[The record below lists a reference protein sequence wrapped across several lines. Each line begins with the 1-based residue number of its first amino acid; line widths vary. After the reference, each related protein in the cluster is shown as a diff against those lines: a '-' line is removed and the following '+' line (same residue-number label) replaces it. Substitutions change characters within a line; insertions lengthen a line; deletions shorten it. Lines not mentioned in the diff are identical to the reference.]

1 MPVTSH
7 AARLQAAM
15 QIHREII
22 AGKFPNATALG
33 KLLGV
38 SAKTARSY
46 VALMADIFG
55 VNPLYDE
62 FRHGYYY
69 EQVPRAPLIPTLR
82 EDEVAAVFLI
92 EQAARDLAGSPI
104 QKVLESVLSKLALM
118 LPTNCNVTLDDIGGA
133 LSLRLDRGAS
143 LEHRDQETLTTLYGA
158 LLKKRSVSI
167 QYEAPGHK
175 DPSRRIIDP
184 IHLTRCEG
192 QWYLLAYCHLRKDMR
207 TFVPARMK
215 NVRVLSQSFE
225 RPAHF
230 DPREHF
236 RSAFGIAAG
245 KDVREVALRF
255 DASIAVLIRERQWHP
270 TQQFSALADGSLR
283 MTLTCS
289 QGAELQ
295 AWILSWGEQAVVE
308 KPAELIQKIHDRHRA
323 AAERHN
329 SCVTALASDRHL

>member
-7 AARLQAAM
+7 TARLQGAM
-15 QIHREII
+15 QIHREIV
-22 AGKFPNATALG
+22 AGKFPNATSLG
-33 KLLGV
+33 QLLGV

-69 EQVPRAPLIPTLR
+69 PQAQKTALIPHLR

-118 LPTNCNVTLDDIGGA
+118 LPANCNVTLDDIGGA
-133 LSLRLDRGAS
+133 LSLRMDRGAS

-158 LLKKRSVSI
+158 LLKRRCVGI
-167 QYEAPGHK
+167 VYEAPGQK
-175 DPSRRIIDP
+175 DPTRRTIDP

-192 QWYLLAYCHLRKDMR
+192 QWYLVAYCHLRAEIR
-207 TFVPARMK
+207 TFVPARMRD
-215 NVRVLSQSFE
+215 VRVLGQTFE
-225 RPAHF
+225 RPAQF

-245 KDVREVALRF
+245 KDVREVAIRF
-255 DASIAVLIRERQWHP
+255 APAVAVLIRERTWHP
-270 TQQFSALADGSLR
+270 TQAFSELPDGSLR
-283 MTLTCS
+283 MTLSCS

-308 KPAELIQKIHDRHRA
+308 KPVDLIQKIHDRHRA
-323 AAERHN
+323 AAERHS
-329 SCVTALASDRHL
+329 SCVLTTPSERK